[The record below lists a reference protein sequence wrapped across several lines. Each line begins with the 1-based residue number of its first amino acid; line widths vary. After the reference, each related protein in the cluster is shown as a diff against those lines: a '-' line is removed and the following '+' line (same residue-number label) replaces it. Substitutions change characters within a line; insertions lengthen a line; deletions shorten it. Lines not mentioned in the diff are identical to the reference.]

1 MNPPRHREDP
11 YFWLR
16 SDDRKDEQ
24 VLAHLRKE
32 NAYGKKAT
40 EALDPLRATLYE
52 EHKGHLKETDDSP
65 PYPHGAFYY
74 YTRTVE
80 GKSYTIH
87 CRKPGS
93 TEAAEQVILD
103 VNELGEGKSHCDIR
117 GVKPSPDHALLA
129 YAADYS
135 GNETYAATIMD
146 IATGNVVESEVT
158 GLAGSVTWGKGNT
171 SFYYQTED
179 EAKRPHKVWKH
190 VIGTKQSDDVCLYT
204 DDDELY
210 YVGCGKSKSDR
221 FLFIYSGSSETTEW
235 MFIDLEAGDDK
246 LVMFQPRQYGLRY
259 SPEHH
264 GDNFLIVTNKD
275 GATEMCLMTTPVGA
289 PGVENWKLVLEHTE
303 SRLIDDIELVKDFL
317 VIEGREAGLT
327 QVWVMNIAAGVPA
340 IDTIK
345 RLQFK
350 DELWEIATN
359 VNRQWDTNML
369 RITYESPCSPWT
381 WYDVDMTKPQGNT
394 AESAAALTKIK
405 QKDVLNFNGDLYT
418 TRRAFVAASDGTQVP
433 ISMVY
438 RKDLFNGEFKDG
450 KAPHPVPTMLYGYGS
465 YGICIDPGFDAK
477 ILPYLDRG
485 MLYCIAHVR
494 GGGEMGRH
502 WYEKQGKYLNKR
514 NTFSDFIECA
524 EHLVDNGY
532 TTPSTLAIE
541 GRSAGGLLMGT
552 VLNMRPDLFQVA
564 VAGVPFVDVMN
575 TMCDPSIPLT
585 TGEWEEWGNPNEAK
599 YFHYMLSYSPMDNVI
614 AQDYPNILITAGL
627 HDPRV
632 AYWEPAKWA
641 SLLRKV
647 KTDSNEVIVKMD
659 LESGHFSASDRYK
672 YLREKAWEQA
682 YVLDKVGLGNATKRD
697 SL

>member
-1 MNPPRHREDP
+1 MNPPRLRDDP

-16 SDDRKDEQ
+16 DDDRKNEE
-24 VLAHLRKE
+24 VLAHLRLE
-32 NAYGKKAT
+32 NEYGAKTTA
-40 EALDPLRATLYE
+40 AIDPLRKVLYE

-65 PYPHGAFYY
+65 PYPYGQYFY

-87 CRKPGS
+87 CRKNGS
-93 TEAAEQVILD
+93 VDGDEQVLLD
-103 VNELGEGKSHCDIR
+103 VNKIGEGKSHCDVR
-117 GVKPSPDHALLA
+117 GVKPSPDHGLLG
-129 YAADYS
+129 YSADFT
-135 GNETYAATIMD
+135 GNETYEATVLD
-146 IATGNVVESEVT
+146 IATGKVIESEVK
-158 GLAGSVTWGKGNT
+158 GLAGSITWGADEK
-171 SFYYQTED
+171 SFFYQTEN

-190 VIGTKQSDDVCLYT
+190 VVGTKQSEDVCLYT

-210 YVGCGKSKSDR
+210 YVGCGKTKSGKY
-221 FLFIYSGSSETTEW
+221 LLIYSESSETCEW
-235 MFIDLEAGDDK
+235 SYLDLESGNDT
-246 LVMFQPRQYGLRY
+246 LHSFQPRQFGLRY
-259 SPEHH
+259 YPDHH

-275 GATEMCLMTTPVGA
+275 GATEMCLMSTPVTA
-289 PGVENWKLVLEHTE
+289 TSVENWKMVLPHTE
-303 SRLIDDIELVKDFL
+303 DRLIDDIELFKDFL
-317 VIEGREAGLT
+317 VVSGRAAGLT
-327 QVWVMNIAAGVPA
+327 QVWVMNIAGGQPDIASM
-340 IDTIK
+340 K

-350 DELWEIATN
+350 DELYEIAVN
-359 VNRQWDTNML
+359 VNKQYDTSTL

-381 WYDVDMTKPQGNT
+381 WYDVDMSKPQGN
-394 AESAAALTKIK
+394 ADESAAALTTIK
-405 QKDVLNFNGDLYT
+405 QKEVLNFNGELYT
-418 TRRAFVAASDGTQVP
+418 TKRAFATASDGAKIP
-433 ISMVY
+433 ISIVF
-438 RKDLFNGEFKDG
+438 RKDLFSGSFDDG
-450 KAPHPVPTMLYGYGS
+450 KAPHTVPMMLYGYGS
-465 YGICIDPGFDAK
+465 YGICIDPGFDAR

-485 MLYCIAHVR
+485 MAYAIAHVR

-514 NTFSDFIECA
+514 NTFTDFIACA
-524 EHLVDNGY
+524 EHLIDNGF
-532 TTPSTLAIE
+532 TVPKQLAIE

-599 YFHYMLSYSPMDNVI
+599 YFHYMLSYSPMDNII
-614 AQDYPNILITAGL
+614 AQEYPNILITAGL

-641 SLLRKV
+641 SKLRSL
-647 KTDSNEVIVKMD
+647 KTDNNEVIVKMD

-682 YVLDKVGLGNATKRD
+682 YVLDKLGLRDVEKRS